1 MHIEERAS
9 THIYRQKRMLTKE
22 ELTQIESLC
31 VHEQPAYCVAAC
43 PLKLDT
49 KELIHAIA
57 QEDWRRALSL
67 YEKIT
72 PFPHLLS
79 AGCEAP
85 CQNNCKLCSL
95 EGGEG
100 ISILKL
106 EQAVAL
112 YGEKPKTRGL
122 PRMKKKKTA
131 AIFGSGL
138 YCLFLAGE
146 LHKKAYPVTVFC
158 QEPDLE
164 AFLKKET
171 GFLSQ
176 ESFSASLQTLKAMD
190 ISFVFSADLTNIRET
205 GAAFD
210 IICCE
215 YALAADQ
222 YTDLETDCHLM
233 FSRSHRLV
241 TGPTK
246 GVLDSAYAAKRAAL
260 TVDRLAQNL
269 DPSNTRGEEGP
280 VKTRL
285 FTDTEG
291 IAPSLSLLPK
301 DCACTKEQAVAEA
314 RRCILCHCDA
324 CIKGCAYLQ
333 HYKKFPRVL
342 TREIYNNVSIIMG
355 DHMMN
360 KPINACSLCG
370 QCTVTCPNGY
380 DMGEICH
387 MARQNMVSTGKMPLA
402 PHEFALMDML
412 FSNTEAFLCRK
423 QPGYDSCKYV
433 FFPGCQACAI
443 APDTVFAAYKDLC
456 SRLEGGVALLLGCCG
471 AICDWAGRYTMY
483 EETVNFLINT
493 LEQLGNPIVI
503 AGCPTCQ
510 KELSGDGH
518 TNTSV
523 LNERIV
529 HTDTAL
535 CNETDSDAA
544 VIPDSASEIHSQVIG
559 IWDILTEIGLPPTA
573 RGLEKPAAL
582 HDSCGARGNAHT
594 QQAIRHLAQL
604 MGCELVDTPYSGDRS
619 PCCGYGGLTA
629 YANREV
635 AKEMTQKCLER
646 SDLPYISYCMACRDR
661 FAREG
666 RESRHILELIYGTH
680 AGSPPDISEKRYNR
694 LNLKNKLLQDVWGEE
709 TEEMKYDFS
718 ITYTEEALAMMDD
731 RMILKSDV
739 AQVLCSL
746 RNTGEAILDSE
757 TGLCITRMRLGNVTF
772 WVKYLETEEGYHV
785 YGAYS
790 HRMNVVR
797 RQG

>member
-1 MHIEERAS
+1 MYIEERTS
-9 THIYRQKRMLTKE
+9 THVYRQKRMLTKD
-22 ELTQIESLC
+22 ELTQVENLC

-49 KELIHAIA
+49 KEMIHAIA
-57 QEDWRRALSL
+57 QEDWRKALSL

-85 CQNNCKLCSL
+85 CQSCCKLSSL
-95 EGGEG
+95 EGGDG

-112 YGEKPKTRGL
+112 YGEKPLGRSL

-164 AFLKKET
+164 TFLQKET
-171 GFLSQ
+171 SFLADGGF
-176 ESFSASLQTLKAMD
+176 AATLQALKAMGL
-190 ISFVFSADLTNIRET
+190 SFVFSADLTKLEQYRT
-205 GAAFD
+205 DFD
-210 IICCE
+210 LICSE
-215 YALAADQ
+215 YTLAAALYD
-222 YTDLETDCHLM
+222 DLEADPHLM
-233 FSRSHRLV
+233 FSRRYQLV
-241 TGPTK
+241 TGPSE
-246 GVLDSAYAAKRAAL
+246 GVLDAAYGAKRAAL

-269 DPSNTRGEEGP
+269 DPSNTRGEEGASE
-280 VKTRL
+280 TRL
-285 FTDTEG
+285 FTDLEG
-291 IAPSLSLLPK
+291 VLPSRCTLP
-301 DCACTKEQAVAEA
+301 AASTCTKEQAAAEA
-314 RRCILCHCDA
+314 RRCIQCHCDA
-324 CIKGCAYLQ
+324 CIRGCAYLQ
-333 HYKKFPRVL
+333 HYQKFPRIL

-387 MARQNMVSTGKMPLA
+387 IARQNMVSTGKMPLA
-402 PHEFALMDML
+402 PHEFALMDMM
-412 FSNTEAFLCRK
+412 FSNGEAFLCRK
-423 QPGYDSCKYV
+423 QPGYDTCRYV
-433 FFPGCQACAI
+433 FFPGCQAGAV

-456 SRLEGGVALLLGCCG
+456 SRLEGGVALILGCCG

-483 EETVNFLINT
+483 EETVNFLNDA
-493 LEQLGNPIVI
+493 LAQLGNPTII
-503 AGCPTCQ
+503 AGCPTCM
-510 KELSGDGH
+510 KELSDHGQ
-518 TNTSV
+518 
-523 LNERIV
+523 R
-529 HTDTAL
+529 
-535 CNETDSDAA
+535 SDL
-544 VIPDSASEIHSQVIG
+544 VG
-559 IWDILTEIGLPPTA
+559 IWDILIEIGLPQTA

-582 HDSCGARGNAHT
+582 HDSCGARGNAHV
-594 QQAIRHLAQL
+594 QQSIRQLAAQ
-604 MGCELVDTPYSGDRS
+604 MGCELTETPYSGDRS

-635 AKEMTQKCLER
+635 AREMTQKCLER

-666 RESRHILELIYGTH
+666 RESRHILELVYGTH
-680 AGSPPDISEKRYNR
+680 AGAPPDISEKRYNR
-694 LNLKNKLLQDVWGEE
+694 LTLKNKLLQDIWGEE
-709 TEEMKYDFS
+709 TETMNCDFAV
-718 ITYTEEALAMMDD
+718 TYTKEALTMMDD

-739 AQVLCSL
+739 IQVLQNL
-746 RNTGEAILDSE
+746 RETGEAVLDSE
-757 TGLCITRMRLGNVTF
+757 SGLCITRMRLGNVTF
-772 WVKYLETEEGYHV
+772 WVKYQETDEGYHV
-785 YGAYS
+785 LGAYS
-790 HRMNVVR
+790 HRMNIVR